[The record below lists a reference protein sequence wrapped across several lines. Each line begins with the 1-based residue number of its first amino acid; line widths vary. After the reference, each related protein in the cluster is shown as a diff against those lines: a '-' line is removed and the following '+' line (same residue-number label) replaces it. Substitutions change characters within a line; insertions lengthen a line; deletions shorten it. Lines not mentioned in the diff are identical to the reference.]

1 MQRYYKKTRAYLP
14 DLVHGSGNGEARS
27 ERMCCARR
35 TNVTENSKT
44 QRNMR
49 LHKIACLAVALTLT
63 AGCTSY
69 KNVPYLQDP
78 EVVNNYGKE
87 IPLYD
92 AKIMPKDLLS
102 ITINT
107 SDPQASAP
115 FNLTVQT
122 PLNAALT
129 NITTTSTPSLQQYL
143 VNNKGEID
151 FPVLGRLQVGGL
163 TKNQAEDLIR
173 EKLTPYLK
181 EAPIVTVRM
190 ANYKIS
196 VLGEVAR
203 PGTFTVSNEKVNVLE
218 ALAMAGDM
226 TVYGVRTNVKLIRED
241 ADGKREIKELDLTK
255 SDLVLSPYFY
265 LRQNDILYVTPNK
278 TKAKNSDIGNT
289 TSTVISATSILVSI
303 ASLIVNILR

>member
-1 MQRYYKKTRAYLP
+1 MKKYLF
-14 DLVHGSGNGEARS
+14 
-27 ERMCCARR
+27 
-35 TNVTENSKT
+35 
-44 QRNMR
+44 
-49 LHKIACLAVALTLT
+49 IALLA
-63 AGCTSY
+63 AGLMSSCTSY
-69 KNVPYLQDP
+69 KNVPYLQDI
-78 EVVNNYGKE
+78 ETVNNYGKE

-102 ITINT
+102 ITVNT
-107 SDPQASAP
+107 TDPQAAAP
-115 FNLTVQT
+115 FNLTMQT
-122 PLNAALT
+122 NLNVALAQ
-129 NITTTSTPSLQQYL
+129 NAYTTAQPTLQQYL

-151 FPVLGRLQVGGL
+151 FPVIGRIKVGGL

-173 EKLTPYLK
+173 EKLRPYLK

-203 PGTFTVSNEKVNVLE
+203 PGSFTVSNEKVNVLE

-241 ADGKREIKELDLTK
+241 ADGKREIVPLDLTK

-265 LRQNDILYVTPNK
+265 LKQNDILYVTPNE
-278 TKAKNSDIGNT
+278 TKAKSSDIGT
-289 TSTVISATSILVSI
+289 TTTTWISATSILISL

>member
-1 MQRYYKKTRAYLP
+1 MKNIKR
-14 DLVHGSGNGEARS
+14 
-27 ERMCCARR
+27 
-35 TNVTENSKT
+35 
-44 QRNMR
+44 
-49 LHKIACLAVALTLT
+49 LTLILALAAGL

-69 KNVPYLQDP
+69 RNVPYLQDI
-78 EVVNNYGKE
+78 ETVNNYGKE

-102 ITINT
+102 ITVNT
-107 SDPQASAP
+107 TDPQAAAP
-115 FNLTVQT
+115 FNLTMQT
-122 PLNAALT
+122 NLNVALAQ
-129 NITTTSTPSLQQYL
+129 NAYTTSQPTLQQYL

-151 FPVLGRLQVGGL
+151 FPVLGRLKVGGL
-163 TKNQAEDLIR
+163 TKNEAEKLIR
-173 EKLTPYLK
+173 EKLQPYLK
-181 EAPIVTVRM
+181 EAPIVAVRM

-203 PGTFTVSNEKVNVLE
+203 PGSFTVSNEKVNVLE

-241 ADGKREIKELDLTK
+241 AEGKREIIPLDLTK

-265 LRQNDILYVTPNK
+265 LRQNDILYVTPNE
-278 TKAKNSDIGNT
+278 TKAKSSDIGT
-289 TSTVISATSILVSI
+289 TTTTWISATSILISL

>member
-1 MQRYYKKTRAYLP
+1 
-14 DLVHGSGNGEARS
+14 
-27 ERMCCARR
+27 
-35 TNVTENSKT
+35 
-44 QRNMR
+44 MR
-49 LHKIACLAVALTLT
+49 FAKIAFLAVALTLT

-69 KNVPYLQDP
+69 KQVPYLQNP

-102 ITINT
+102 ITVNT
-107 SDPQASAP
+107 TDPQAAAP

-129 NITTTSTPSLQQYL
+129 NINTTTQPTLQQYL
-143 VNNKGEID
+143 VNNEGEID
-151 FPVLGRLQVGGL
+151 FPVVGKLKVGGL
-163 TKNQAEDLIR
+163 TKNEAEKLIR
-173 EKLTPYLK
+173 EKLQPYLK
-181 EAPIVTVRM
+181 EQPIVTVRM
-190 ANYKIS
+190 SNYKIS

-203 PGTFTVSNEKVNVLE
+203 PGSFTVSNEKVNVLE

-241 ADGKREIKELDLTK
+241 ADGKREIIPLDLTK

-265 LRQNDILYVTPNK
+265 LKQNDILYVTPNE
-278 TKAKNSDIGNT
+278 TKAKSSDIGT
-289 TSTVISATSILVSI
+289 TTTTWISATSILISL